1 MKTIKTTLY
10 IQKDK
15 WVGDTVISTIMH
27 DGYTQLGTYDVDVPI
42 PEVSDDELK
51 EAKIAALYEQLA
63 EIDTDAQQKIESIKE
78 KIAELRK

>member
-10 IQKDK
+10 IQKDE

-27 DGYTQLGTYDVDVPI
+27 DGYAQLGTYDVYVPI
-42 PEVSDDELK
+42 PGISDDKLK